1 MIFFYHYENL
11 PRRYEDDVMQ
21 MNYEYAVD
29 SMYSGHDFKTWCQV
43 VQKKLSQRGY
53 KRRMREDLA
62 ASMARY
68 CR

>member
-29 SMYSGHDFKTWCQV
+29 SMYSGYDFKTWC
-43 VQKKLSQRGY
+43 
-53 KRRMREDLA
+53 
-62 ASMARY
+62 
-68 CR
+68 